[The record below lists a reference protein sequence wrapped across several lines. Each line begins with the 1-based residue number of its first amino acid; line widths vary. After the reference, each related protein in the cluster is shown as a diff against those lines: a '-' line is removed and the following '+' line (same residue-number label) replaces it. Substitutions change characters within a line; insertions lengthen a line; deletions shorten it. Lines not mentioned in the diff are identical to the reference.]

1 MATRKQTKSAPVTKT
16 TKPKP
21 AAAPRMSK
29 AEKELAEQRFSW
41 RKLSAAKWAD
51 SWMERL
57 AYLGPTRAMVI
68 EFPNAPKV
76 RVEAHG
82 LTRKEADELVKMWGG
97 QVKEAKWLTVENP
110 PLRPPIR
117 IRERLL
123 VVSTE
128 EELNEAADAK
138 ANRKVILVPA
148 GMAFGTGEHDT
159 TVTCLRL
166 LTDVSD
172 QLKDTTW
179 EALDLGTGTG
189 ILAIAARELGAKRVE
204 AGDFDPHA
212 VRTAKE
218 NVKVNAADKIVVKK
232 MDVLKW
238 EPPRTW
244 DVVLANLFSGLLVQV
259 ASKIAQATAP
269 GGRLIFSGVLREQE
283 AEVVEAFEKSGFAID
298 KIVRKGKWVAGL
310 GTRVEAKKVRRKK

>member
-1 MATRKQTKSAPVTKT
+1 MATRKQTRTATSKKQPASARSTEKAL
-16 TKPKP
+16 
-21 AAAPRMSK
+21 AA
-29 AEKELAEQRFSW
+29 QRFSW

-57 AYLGPTRAMVI
+57 AFLGPTRAMVI

-82 LTRKEADELVKMWGG
+82 LTRKEADDLVKMFGG

-117 IRERLL
+117 IREKLL

-128 EELNEAADAK
+128 QERDEAVPQK
-138 ANRKVILVPA
+138 ANRKVLLVPA

-172 QLKDTTW
+172 QLAGTTW
-179 EALDLGTGTG
+179 EALDLGTGTS
-189 ILAIAARELGAKRVE
+189 ILAIAARALGAKRVE

-218 NVKVNAADKIVVKK
+218 NVKVNSADKVIVKK
-232 MDVLKW
+232 MDVRKW
-238 EPPRTW
+238 EPSRTW
-244 DVVLANLFSGLLVQV
+244 DVVMANLFSGLLIEV
-259 ASKIAQATAP
+259 AHKIAQATAP
-269 GGRLIFSGVLREQE
+269 EGRLIFSGVLREQE
-283 AEVVEAFEKSGFAID
+283 AEVVEAFEHNGFTID
-298 KIVRKGKWVAGL
+298 RIVRKGKWIAGL
-310 GTRVEAKKVRRKK
+310 ATRSQARP